1 MSRIQ
6 AQLINSRHRSPAM
19 NRKFVRSASTL
30 YEAMLVLVVIASAA
44 LLIGALYY
52 ALNVG
57 SRGGV
62 RFDAA
67 FNEVG
72 GIKEGSSVLFKG
84 MPVGA
89 VGKMRYD
96 AATDK
101 ILVRIQITK
110 QVDVPANIK
119 PYVEKSLMGQSNI
132 ALRTEQPTGTKE
144 LLADVVRRH
153 QAGDKDGLY
162 RIDGV
167 ELSRLDAIKPGLD
180 SKSDAAIDDATK
192 TLHRT
197 AELTEQSNAAV
208 TKASQDLEKVA
219 ASLDQASQAVIRSET
234 TLKQAGQAVIRS
246 ESQIK
251 KLGSASEK
259 LGSAS
264 DNVNGF
270 IQVLKVKPSA
280 LVWGLNDQQRSM
292 MNQAPAARRPS
303 ATPVRK

>member
-1 MSRIQ
+1 
-6 AQLINSRHRSPAM
+6 
-19 NRKFVRSASTL
+19 
-30 YEAMLVLVVIASAA
+30 VIASAV

-52 ALNVG
+52 ALKGG
-57 SRGGV
+57 SRGRV
-62 RFDAA
+62 SFDAA

-101 ILVRIQITK
+101 ILVRIEITK
-110 QVDVPANIK
+110 QVDVPATIK

-132 ALRTEQPTGTKE
+132 ALRTEQQTGTKE
-144 LLADVVRRH
+144 LLADVVRRL

-180 SKSDAAIDDATK
+180 AKSEGAIDDATK
-192 TLHRT
+192 TMHRT
-197 AELTEQSNAAV
+197 AELAESSNTAL
-208 TKASQDLEKVA
+208 TKARQDLEKVA
-219 ASLDQASQAVIRSET
+219 ATLD
-234 TLKQAGQAVIRS
+234 QAGQAIIRS
-246 ESQIK
+246 ESHIK

-280 LVWGLNDQQRSM
+280 LVWGLSDQQRTM
-292 MNQAPAARRPS
+292 MNQPQGPRRPS

>member
-1 MSRIQ
+1 
-6 AQLINSRHRSPAM
+6 M
-19 NRKFVRSASTL
+19 NRKFFKSLRGL
-30 YEAMLVLVVIASAA
+30 YEPMLVLVVIASAA

-52 ALNVG
+52 ALNAG

-67 FNEVG
+67 FNDVG

-101 ILVRIQITK
+101 ILVRIEITK
-110 QVDVPANIK
+110 QVDVPATIK

-132 ALRTEQPTGTKE
+132 ALRTDQQTVTKE
-144 LLADVVRRH
+144 LLTDLVRRH

-180 SKSDAAIDDATK
+180 SKSAAAIDNATK
-192 TLHRT
+192 TMHRT
-197 AELTEQSNAAV
+197 AELAESSNTAL

-219 ASLDQASQAVIRSET
+219 ATLD
-234 TLKQAGQAVIRS
+234 QAGQAIIRS
-246 ESQIK
+246 ESHIK

-280 LVWGLNDQQRSM
+280 LVWGLSDQQRSM
-292 MNQAPAARRPS
+292 
-303 ATPVRK
+303 

>member
-1 MSRIQ
+1 
-6 AQLINSRHRSPAM
+6 M
-19 NRKFVRSASTL
+19 NRNFFKSLRAL
-30 YEAMLVLVVIASAA
+30 YEPMLVLVVVASAA
-44 LLIGALYY
+44 LLIGRLYY
-52 ALNVG
+52 ALNMG
-57 SRGGV
+57 SRGKVSFEG
-62 RFDAA
+62 A

-101 ILVRIQITK
+101 LLVRIEITK
-110 QVDVPANIK
+110 QVDVPSNIK

-132 ALRTEQPTGTKE
+132 ALRTDQQTGTKE
-144 LLADVVRRH
+144 LLADVARRY

-162 RIDGV
+162 RIDGL

-180 SKSDAAIDDATK
+180 SKSDTAIDDATK

-197 AELTEQSNAAV
+197 AELAEQSNAAV
-208 TKASQDLEKVA
+208 NKASQDLEKVA

-234 TLKQAGQAVIRS
+234 TLNQAGRAIVRS

-280 LVWGLNDQQRSM
+280 LVWGLSEQQRGM
-292 MNQAPAARRPS
+292 MNQAPATRRPS

>member
-1 MSRIQ
+1 
-6 AQLINSRHRSPAM
+6 M
-19 NRKFVRSASTL
+19 NRKFVRSVRAL
-30 YEAMLVLVVIASAA
+30 YEPMLVLVVIASAA

-52 ALNVG
+52 ALKAG
-57 SRGGV
+57 SRGAV
-62 RFDAA
+62 RFEAA

-89 VGKMRYD
+89 VGTMRYD
-96 AATDK
+96 ATTDK
-101 ILVRIQITK
+101 ILVRIEITK

-132 ALRTEQPTGTKE
+132 ALRTEQQTGTKE
-144 LLADVVRRH
+144 LLADVVRRL
-153 QAGDKDGLY
+153 QAGDKDELY
-162 RIDGV
+162 RIDGL

-180 SKSDAAIDDATK
+180 AKGDAAIDDATK
-192 TLHRT
+192 TMHRT
-197 AELTEQSNAAV
+197 AELAEQSNAAL

-219 ASLDQASQAVIRSET
+219 ATLNQAGEAVIRSET
-234 TLKQAGQAVIRS
+234 TLKQAGQAIVRS

-259 LGSAS
+259 LGTAS

-270 IQVLKVKPSA
+270 IQMLKVKPSA
-280 LVWGLNDQQRSM
+280 LVWGLSDEQRSM
-292 MNQAPAARRPS
+292 MNQAPASRRPS

>member
-1 MSRIQ
+1 
-6 AQLINSRHRSPAM
+6 M
-19 NRKFVRSASTL
+19 NRKFVRSAGAL

-101 ILVRIQITK
+101 ILVRIEITK

-132 ALRTEQPTGTKE
+132 ALRTEQQTGTKE

-153 QAGDKDGLY
+153 HAGDKDGLY
-162 RIDGV
+162 RIDGI

-180 SKSDAAIDDATK
+180 SKSDTAIDDATK

-197 AELTEQSNAAV
+197 AELAEQSNAAV

-280 LVWGLNDQQRSM
+280 LVWGLSDQQRSM
-292 MNQAPAARRPS
+292 MNQAPATRRPS

>member
-1 MSRIQ
+1 
-6 AQLINSRHRSPAM
+6 
-19 NRKFVRSASTL
+19 
-30 YEAMLVLVVIASAA
+30 
-44 LLIGALYY
+44 
-52 ALNVG
+52 
-57 SRGGV
+57 
-62 RFDAA
+62 
-67 FNEVG
+67 VG

-101 ILVRIQITK
+101 ILVRIEITK

-132 ALRTEQPTGTKE
+132 ALRTEQQTGTKE

-153 QAGDKDGLY
+153 QAGDKDRLY
-162 RIDGV
+162 RIDGI
-167 ELSRLDAIKPGLD
+167 ELSRLDAMQPGLD
-180 SKSDAAIDDATK
+180 AKSNDAIEVAKQTM
-192 TLHRT
+192 HRT
-197 AELTEQSNAAV
+197 QELAEQSNASL

-219 ASLDQASQAVIRSET
+219 ASVNEASQAVTRSEA
-234 TLKQAGQAVIRS
+234 TLNQAGQAIVRS
-246 ESQIK
+246 ESQMK

-264 DNVNGF
+264 ANVNGF
-270 IQVLKVKPSA
+270 IEVLKVKPSA
-280 LVWGLNDQQRSM
+280 LVWGLSDQQRSM
-292 MNQAPAARRPS
+292 MNQAPATRRPS

>member
-1 MSRIQ
+1 
-6 AQLINSRHRSPAM
+6 M
-19 NRKFVRSASTL
+19 NRKFFKSLRAL
-30 YEAMLVLVVIASAA
+30 YESMLVLVVIASAA

-57 SRGGV
+57 PRGKV
-62 RFDAA
+62 SFDAA

-101 ILVRIQITK
+101 ILVRIEITK

-132 ALRTEQPTGTKE
+132 ALRTEQQDGPKE
-144 LLADVVRRH
+144 LLAAVVRQH
-153 QAGDKDGLY
+153 QAGNKDGLY

-180 SKSDAAIDDATK
+180 SKSDAAINDATN

-197 AELTEQSNAAV
+197 AELAEQSNAALN
-208 TKASQDLEKVA
+208 KASQDLEKVA
-219 ASLDQASQAVIRSET
+219 GTLDQA
-234 TLKQAGQAVIRS
+234 GHAVIRS

-280 LVWGLNDQQRSM
+280 LVWGLSDQQRTM
-292 MNQAPAARRPS
+292 INQAPTTRRPS

>member
-1 MSRIQ
+1 
-6 AQLINSRHRSPAM
+6 M
-19 NRKFVRSASTL
+19 NRKFFESLRAL
-30 YEAMLVLVVIASAA
+30 YEPMLVLVVIASAA

-52 ALNVG
+52 ALKVG

-101 ILVRIQITK
+101 ILVRIEITK

-132 ALRTEQPTGTKE
+132 ALRTEQQTGTKE

-153 QAGDKDGLY
+153 QAGDKDRLY

-180 SKSDAAIDDATK
+180 AKTDVAIEAATK
-192 TLHRT
+192 TMHRT
-197 AELTEQSNAAV
+197 EELAAQGNGALI
-208 TKASQDLEKVA
+208 KASEELEKVTA
-219 ASLDQASQAVIRSET
+219 TLD
-234 TLKQAGQAVIRS
+234 QAGQAVIRS

-280 LVWGLNDQQRSM
+280 LVWGLSEQQRTM
-292 MNQAPAARRPS
+292 INQAPATRRPS

>member
-1 MSRIQ
+1 
-6 AQLINSRHRSPAM
+6 M
-19 NRKFVRSASTL
+19 NRKFFKSLRAL
-30 YEAMLVLVVIASAA
+30 YELMLVLVVIASAA
-44 LLIGALYY
+44 LLIGALYH
-52 ALNVG
+52 ALKMG

-84 MPVGA
+84 MPVGT

-96 AATDK
+96 SATDK
-101 ILVRIQITK
+101 ILVRIEITK
-110 QVDVPANIK
+110 QVDVPSNIK

-132 ALRTEQPTGTKE
+132 ALRTEQQASPKE

-180 SKSDAAIDDATK
+180 TKSDTAIDDATK

-197 AELTEQSNAAV
+197 AELSGQSTAALKNA
-208 TKASQDLEKVA
+208 
-219 ASLDQASQAVIRSET
+219 
-234 TLKQAGQAVIRS
+234 
-246 ESQIK
+246 
-251 KLGSASEK
+251 
-259 LGSAS
+259 
-264 DNVNGF
+264 
-270 IQVLKVKPSA
+270 
-280 LVWGLNDQQRSM
+280 
-292 MNQAPAARRPS
+292 
-303 ATPVRK
+303 

>member
-1 MSRIQ
+1 
-6 AQLINSRHRSPAM
+6 M
-19 NRKFVRSASTL
+19 NRKFFKSLRAL
-30 YEAMLVLVVIASAA
+30 YEPMLVLVVIASAA

-52 ALNVG
+52 ALKVD

-101 ILVRIQITK
+101 ILVRIEITK

-132 ALRTEQPTGTKE
+132 ALRTEQQTATKE

-162 RIDGV
+162 RIDGL

-180 SKSDAAIDDATK
+180 AKGDAAIDDATK
-192 TLHRT
+192 TMHRT
-197 AELTEQSNAAV
+197 EELAEQSNAAL

-219 ASLDQASQAVIRSET
+219 T
-234 TLKQAGQAVIRS
+234 TLNQAGQAVVRS

-280 LVWGLNDQQRSM
+280 IVWGLSDQQRTM
-292 MNQAPAARRPS
+292 MNQAPATRRPS
-303 ATPVRK
+303 AAPVRK

>member
-1 MSRIQ
+1 MSRK
-6 AQLINSRHRSPAM
+6 LF
-19 NRKFVRSASTL
+19 KFLRAL
-30 YEAMLVLVVIASAA
+30 YEPMLVLVVIASAA

-52 ALNVG
+52 AF
-57 SRGGV
+57 GGGLGGKLS
-62 RFDAA
+62 FEAA
-67 FNEVG
+67 FDEVG

-84 MPVGA
+84 MQVGA

-101 ILVRIQITK
+101 ILVRIEITK
-110 QVDVPANIK
+110 PVDVPANIK

-132 ALRTEQPTGTKE
+132 ALRTEQQTGTKE
-144 LLADVVRRH
+144 LLASVVRRH
-153 QAGDKDGLY
+153 QAADKDGLY

-167 ELSRLDAIKPGLD
+167 ELSRLDAIKSGLD
-180 SKSDAAIDDATK
+180 AKSDEAIEVAKK
-192 TLHRT
+192 TMHRT
-197 AELTEQSNAAV
+197 EELAEQSNAAL

-219 ASLDQASQAVIRSET
+219 ATLDQAGQAVIRSET
-234 TLKQAGQAVIRS
+234 TLNQAGQAIIRS
-246 ESQIK
+246 ESHIK

-280 LVWGLNDQQRSM
+280 IVWGLSDQQRTM
-292 MNQAPAARRPS
+292 MNQAPATRRPS

>member
-1 MSRIQ
+1 
-6 AQLINSRHRSPAM
+6 M
-19 NRKFVRSASTL
+19 NRKFVRSVRAL

-52 ALNVG
+52 ALNMG
-57 SRGGV
+57 SRGKV
-62 RFDAA
+62 NFDAA

-101 ILVRIQITK
+101 ILVRIEITK

-132 ALRTEQPTGTKE
+132 ALRTDQQTVTKE
-144 LLADVVRRH
+144 LLTDVVRRH
-153 QAGDKDGLY
+153 QAGDKDGRY

-180 SKSDAAIDDATK
+180 SKSDAAIDNATK
-192 TLHRT
+192 TMHRT
-197 AELTEQSNAAV
+197 AELAESSNAAL

-219 ASLDQASQAVIRSET
+219 A
-234 TLKQAGQAVIRS
+234 TLNQAGQAVIRS

-280 LVWGLNDQQRSM
+280 LVWGLSDQQRTM
-292 MNQAPAARRPS
+292 MNQAPGTRRPS

>member
-1 MSRIQ
+1 
-6 AQLINSRHRSPAM
+6 M
-19 NRKFVRSASTL
+19 NRKFFKSLRAL
-30 YEAMLVLVVIASAA
+30 YEPMLVLVVVASAA

-52 ALNVG
+52 ALNMG
-57 SRGGV
+57 SRGRV
-62 RFDAA
+62 SFDAA

-96 AATDK
+96 SATDK
-101 ILVRIQITK
+101 ILVRIEITK
-110 QVDVPANIK
+110 QVDVPSNIK

-132 ALRTEQPTGTKE
+132 ALRTEQQASPKE

-180 SKSDAAIDDATK
+180 TKSDTAIDDATK

-197 AELTEQSNAAV
+197 AELAEQSNAAV
-208 TKASQDLEKVA
+208 NKASQDLEKVA
-219 ASLDQASQAVIRSET
+219 ASLDQASQAVIRSEM
-234 TLKQAGQAVIRS
+234 TLKQAGQAVVRS

-280 LVWGLNDQQRSM
+280 LVWGLSDQQRSM
-292 MNQAPAARRPS
+292 MNQAPATRRPS

>member
-1 MSRIQ
+1 
-6 AQLINSRHRSPAM
+6 M
-19 NRKFVRSASTL
+19 NRKFFKSLRAL
-30 YEAMLVLVVIASAA
+30 YEPMLVLVVIASAA

-52 ALNVG
+52 ALKVG
-57 SRGGV
+57 SREGV
-62 RFDAA
+62 CFDAA

-89 VGKMRYD
+89 VEKMRYD

-101 ILVRIQITK
+101 ILVRIEITK

-132 ALRTEQPTGTKE
+132 ALRTEQQTGTKE
-144 LLADVVRRH
+144 LLADVVRRL
-153 QAGDKDGLY
+153 QAADKNGLY
-162 RIDGV
+162 RIDGL

-180 SKSDAAIDDATK
+180 AKGDAAIDDATK
-192 TLHRT
+192 TMHRT
-197 AELTEQSNAAV
+197 AELAEQSNAAL

-219 ASLDQASQAVIRSET
+219 A
-234 TLKQAGQAVIRS
+234 TLNQAGQAVIRS

-280 LVWGLNDQQRSM
+280 LVWGLSDQQRTM
-292 MNQAPAARRPS
+292 MNQAPATRRPS
-303 ATPVRK
+303 ATPIRK

>member
-1 MSRIQ
+1 
-6 AQLINSRHRSPAM
+6 M
-19 NRKFVRSASTL
+19 NRKFFESLRAL
-30 YEAMLVLVVIASAA
+30 YEPMLVLVVIASAA

-52 ALNVG
+52 ALKVG

-101 ILVRIQITK
+101 ILVRIEITK

-132 ALRTEQPTGTKE
+132 ALRTEQQTGTKE

-153 QAGDKDGLY
+153 QAGDKDRLY

-180 SKSDAAIDDATK
+180 AKTDVAIEAATK
-192 TLHRT
+192 TMHRT
-197 AELTEQSNAAV
+197 EELAAQGNGALI
-208 TKASQDLEKVA
+208 KASEELEKVTA
-219 ASLDQASQAVIRSET
+219 
-234 TLKQAGQAVIRS
+234 TLNQAGQAVIRS

-280 LVWGLNDQQRSM
+280 LVWGLSEQQRTM
-292 MNQAPAARRPS
+292 INQAPATRRPS

>member
-1 MSRIQ
+1 
-6 AQLINSRHRSPAM
+6 M
-19 NRKFVRSASTL
+19 NRKFVGSVRAL

-52 ALNVG
+52 ALKVG

-101 ILVRIQITK
+101 ILVRIEITK

-132 ALRTEQPTGTKE
+132 ALRTEEQTGTKE
-144 LLADVVRRH
+144 LLADVVRRLP
-153 QAGDKDGLY
+153 AGDKDGLY
-162 RIDGV
+162 RLDGL

-180 SKSDAAIDDATK
+180 AKGDTTIDDATK
-192 TLHRT
+192 TMHRT
-197 AELTEQSNAAV
+197 AELAEQSNAAL
-208 TKASQDLEKVA
+208 TKASQELEKVA
-219 ASLDQASQAVIRSET
+219 A
-234 TLKQAGQAVIRS
+234 TLNQAGQAVIRS

-280 LVWGLNDQQRSM
+280 LVWGLSEQQRTM
-292 MNQAPAARRPS
+292 MNQPPGPRRPS

>member
-1 MSRIQ
+1 
-6 AQLINSRHRSPAM
+6 M
-19 NRKFVRSASTL
+19 NRKFFKSLRAL
-30 YEAMLVLVVIASAA
+30 YELMLVLLVIASAV

-52 ALNVG
+52 ALKGG
-57 SRGGV
+57 SRGRV
-62 RFDAA
+62 SFDAA

-101 ILVRIQITK
+101 ILVRIEITK

-132 ALRTEQPTGTKE
+132 ALRTEQQTGTKE

-180 SKSDAAIDDATK
+180 AKSDEAIDVARK
-192 TLHRT
+192 TMHRT
-197 AELTEQSNAAV
+197 EELAEQSNAAL

-219 ASLDQASQAVIRSET
+219 A
-234 TLKQAGQAVIRS
+234 TLNQAGQAVIRS

-251 KLGSASEK
+251 K

-280 LVWGLNDQQRSM
+280 LVWGLSDQQRTM
-292 MNQAPAARRPS
+292 MNQAPGTRRPS